1 MASSQATSTPSK
13 GKAVPV
19 TRRKK
24 KTVSKTVSKQA
35 IPGSAQAEATA
46 RVEAARLAQIVNLH
60 IGGFSLAQIG
70 DAIGATEKEVDRILT
85 QDVGRY
91 VRSQPALRV
100 FVRNFISEKYLGLL
114 DSVYTQATDSTNNR
128 QLDFQDR
135 ALRVLKEMARLHGA
149 EMPVQSEIKVD
160 AAPET
165 VQKMVEALA
174 GRAGLGYDDSIFDV
188 IDAEVIEDAHAESQ
202 QAMLDASEQVGES
215 DGGGDDDEF

>member
-1 MASSQATSTPSK
+1 MAETKGGTK
-13 GKAVPV
+13 GKALPA
-19 TRRKK
+19 TRRK
-24 KTVSKTVSKQA
+24 SKAPTKRTA

-114 DSVYTQATDSTNNR
+114 DSVYAQATDETNNR
-128 QLDFQDR
+128 QLDYQDR

-160 AAPET
+160 AAPEA
-165 VQKMVEALA
+165 VEKMVEALA
-174 GRAGLGYDDSIFDV
+174 GRAGLAYDASIFDV
-188 IDAEVIEDAHAESQ
+188 IDAEVIEDARTESQ
-202 QAMLDASEQVGES
+202 QAALDSAEQVGEGEE
-215 DGGGDDDEF
+215 DGF